1 MYGIQNNNKIMSNY
15 IYIYIY
21 MYIFGETCLSIFNDW
36 FSNYNHINW
45 KKLKKIRLNR
55 RQKIHKTD

>member
-21 MYIFGETCLSIFNDW
+21 ILRNMSK
-36 FSNYNHINW
+36 HI
-45 KKLKKIRLNR
+45 
-55 RQKIHKTD
+55 